1 MATFAHADIW
11 IPYAVD
17 ELQKANAQLTAAMD
31 KLKTADEAGNK
42 AHARDE
48 KKIVKK
54 LEDKCKELE
63 KADKMNQE
71 LRAQCMVIRKTF
83 SRGDDVRTIR
93 CPDAVSSCC
102 KN

>member
-1 MATFAHADIW
+1 MW
-11 IPYAVD
+11 IHYAVD
-17 ELQKANAQLTAAMD
+17 ELQKANAQLAAAMD
-31 KLKTADEAGNK
+31 KLKIADEAGNK

-71 LRAQCMVIRKTF
+71 LRAQCMDIQKPS
-83 SRGDDVRTIR
+83 SRGDDVRAIS
-93 CPDAVSSCC
+93 CLDAVSSFY
-102 KN
+102 KS